1 MAIARLKEAG
11 ATIERLNFRIEGF
24 PVDAQVSGSNGRPF
38 LVLARGT
45 PDEQDRSALR
55 RTDTVEKAGFMAMQL
70 ARRQALPIILITSDL
85 PKRSTRAGHYLAAL
99 SDDLWDVVSYRSDL
113 KGFQRL
119 RAHFTAPIEKVP
131 PTAPWRAP
139 EKISSPT
146 LLDEFTDVDAHRA
159 HRPASRQTWTSAPSS
174 QDRATDRVRPT
185 LTFDGKND
193 SRRGH
198 QRFPQCPVKTRKD
211 TPEYLYF
218 LGVPPRPADLRFRGG
233 GERTRT
239 VGLYIANVWLS
250 AF

>member
-1 MAIARLKEAG
+1 MKNSGFDGLFEVPVEAGREPFEEPDLRRRANFQSRAPRAGADFKAMAIARLKEAG
-11 ATIERLNFRIEGF
+11 ATIEKVNFRIEGF
-24 PVDAQVSGSNGRPF
+24 LVDAQVSGSNGRPF

-131 PTAPWRAP
+131 PAAPWRAP

-146 LLDEFTDVDAHRA
+146 LLNEFSDVDARA
-159 HRPASRQTWTSAPSS
+159 HSGPRRPNM
-174 QDRATDRVRPT
+174 D
-185 LTFDGKND
+185 
-193 SRRGH
+193 
-198 QRFPQCPVKTRKD
+198 
-211 TPEYLYF
+211 
-218 LGVPPRPADLRFRGG
+218 
-233 GERTRT
+233 
-239 VGLYIANVWLS
+239 VGS
-250 AF
+250 E

>member
-11 ATIERLNFRIEGF
+11 AIIERTNFRIEGF

-99 SDDLWDVVSYRSDL
+99 SDDLWDVVSYRADL

-119 RAHFTAPIEKVP
+119 QAHFTAPIEKVP
-131 PTAPWRAP
+131 PAAPWRAP
-139 EKISSPT
+139 EKFSSPT
-146 LLDEFTDVDAHRA
+146 LLSEISDVDARTHSSP
-159 HRPASRQTWTSAPSS
+159 HRPI
-174 QDRATDRVRPT
+174 
-185 LTFDGKND
+185 
-193 SRRGH
+193 
-198 QRFPQCPVKTRKD
+198 
-211 TPEYLYF
+211 
-218 LGVPPRPADLRFRGG
+218 LGDFGY
-233 GERTRT
+233 E
-239 VGLYIANVWLS
+239 
-250 AF
+250 

>member
-1 MAIARLKEAG
+1 MKNSGFDELFEVPVEAGREPFEEPDLRQRANFQSRAPRAGADYKAMAIARLKEAG

-139 EKISSPT
+139 EKITSPT
-146 LLDEFTDVDAHRA
+146 LLNEFSNVDARA
-159 HRPASRQTWTSAPSS
+159 HSGPRRPNM
-174 QDRATDRVRPT
+174 D
-185 LTFDGKND
+185 
-193 SRRGH
+193 
-198 QRFPQCPVKTRKD
+198 
-211 TPEYLYF
+211 
-218 LGVPPRPADLRFRGG
+218 
-233 GERTRT
+233 
-239 VGLYIANVWLS
+239 VGS
-250 AF
+250 E